1 MFDWQSTISL
11 VIVALAALAILRRVK
26 AWLAGQAA
34 TGCSSCPSR
43 KGDISGI
50 KQLPLANIELK
61 K

>member
-1 MFDWQSTISL
+1 MFDWQSIVSL
-11 VIVALAALAILRRVK
+11 VIVALAALEILRRVK

-34 TGCSSCPSR
+34 TGCSGCPSR
-43 KGDISGI
+43 NGDARRV